1 MNRCRNNGGTAEFI
15 LLLVTL
21 GSAIASAGLPPFLLP
36 PPGMDPNEVI
46 SLDRE
51 ALSRY
56 TADWED
62 RLARETYSKAGAEVV
77 AWTPEAALPSP
88 DNAALLYYQ
97 AFLLRPQA
105 DEGTSDMINAVL
117 RGAEPDYKIRA
128 YLGHC
133 RETIRL
139 AEMAGQM
146 PQCTWGLSHPDGG
159 YAPMTMLTEVRQL
172 AFVLAVDAR
181 TLAFDAGDR
190 AALARCLTIRQLAR
204 HIGDDTLI
212 VFLVSLAIDTFA
224 HGTMQDVL
232 SIQPAQAKTLQWLRG
247 QLAAVGGTPRSL
259 TRVLYRDFQLAV
271 DGLRRDTARLEEVR
285 EMWPAE
291 TSSMTDEEI
300 VARARELRQPF
311 QDGVQAVLD
320 SDMPYELKQAEIE
333 RLGAELDGRYAGDT
347 LDRDLWLS
355 AAPPTQ
361 IARVHDL
368 HTRAVAYASAI
379 KIAAAVYLEFAETG
393 RLPESLPD
401 HMPKDPF
408 SGEGFG
414 YEVTADG
421 FLLRRHVVDPE
432 QDRLWEYEF
441 TVRE

>member
-1 MNRCRNNGGTAEFI
+1 MSRHQNITDTAKLTLCLI
-15 LLLVTL
+15 LLAAPAAL
-21 GSAIASAGLPPFLLP
+21 AGDFPPALLP
-36 PPGMDPNEVI
+36 VGIDPNMAIHFDPNE
-46 SLDRE
+46 
-51 ALSRY
+51 LSRLL
-56 TADWED
+56 ADWGPEGVY
-62 RLARETYSKAGAEVV
+62 RKQGAEVV
-77 AWTPEAALPSP
+77 PWTKETALPSP

-105 DEGTSDMINAVL
+105 DEGTSDLIHAVL

-146 PQCTWGLSHPDGG
+146 PQCTWGLSHPGGG
-159 YAPMTMLTEVRQL
+159 YALMPVITEARQL

-181 TLAFDAGDR
+181 TLAFDGNDR
-190 AALARCLTIRQLAR
+190 AALARCLAIRQLAR

-212 VFLVSLAIDTFA
+212 MFLVSLTTDTFA
-224 HGTMQDVL
+224 HGTMRDVL
-232 SIQPAQAKTLQWLRG
+232 SIQPAQTETLQWLRG
-247 QLAAVGGTPRSL
+247 QLAATDGAPRSL
-259 TRVLYRDFQLAV
+259 SKVVYRDFELAM
-271 DGLRRDTARLEEVR
+271 DQICRDTARLAEIR
-285 EMWPAE
+285 TSWPAE

-311 QDGVQAVLD
+311 QEGVQAVLD
-320 SDMPYELKQAEIE
+320 SDMPYELKQSEIQ
-333 RLGAELDGRYAGDT
+333 RLGAELEARYVGET
-347 LDRDLWLS
+347 LDEQLWLS

-361 IARVHDL
+361 IAGVHDL
-368 HTRAVAYASAI
+368 HNRAIAYASAV
-379 KIAAAVYLEFAETG
+379 KIAATVYLEFAETG
-393 RLPESLPD
+393 RLPESLPN

-408 SGEGFG
+408 SGEEFG

-421 FLLRRHVVDPE
+421 FLLRRHVVDPK

-441 TVRE
+441 LVQD